1 MAVELRSVLT
11 CPECGARHEE
21 TMPTDY
27 CQYFYDCR
35 NCGALLRPKHGDC
48 CVHCSYGTAR
58 CPPKQM
64 DADCC

>member
-11 CPECGARHEE
+11 CPACGARHEE

-35 NCGALLRPKHGDC
+35 ACGALLRPKRGDC
-48 CVHCSYGTAR
+48 CVHCSYGTAQ

-64 DADCC
+64 GECC